1 MKSKIRL
8 FQLFIL
14 SILLCGVVGCKPSET
29 KVVNYPPPSRTI
41 GPADVISA
49 LAATNIAASSLAMPD
64 AVYLLPTLRWIEH
77 DFSSG
82 LYVFQTE
89 MGVSSWV
96 SEANDCDKFA
106 MAASF
111 YGKWLNYSSPN
122 RNVSAALAVGEIYYK
137 QGGEWSRGHA
147 INFFVIRSVDALQV
161 VFYEPQRR
169 SVVTLTKSERES
181 VFFWKL

>member
-1 MKSKIRL
+1 MKSNIRL
-8 FQLFIL
+8 FQLFVL
-14 SILLCGVVGCKPSET
+14 SIFLCGVVGCKPSET
-29 KVVNYPPPSRTI
+29 KVVSYPPPTRTI
-41 GPADVISA
+41 GPADVFAA
-49 LAATNIAASSLAMPD
+49 LAATNIAAISLSLPD
-64 AVYLLPTLRWIEH
+64 AIYLMPTLRWIEH

-106 MAASF
+106 LAASF

-122 RNVSAALAVGEIYYK
+122 RNVSAALAIGEIYYR

-147 INFFVIRSVDALQV
+147 INFFVIQSGSELQI

-169 SVVTLTKSERES
+169 AVVTLSEVERKS